1 MENIPDGD
9 SVSNDTSVKGG
20 KETHATNLMLFLVF
34 TLLSGGLIAFFTYK
48 LVSSLRQKQK
58 AKEDKKRQKQQKKEK
73 ETHES
78 RKRNDHCTSPPSP
91 NCSSCSENAIREN
104 PGGERTSKMRNTMK
118 WIHGSAMEHR
128 NKYERVEL
136 EGQKEE
142 GTTET
147 NSHSHS
153 WCLRLIRP
161 GNSRLGPVQ
170 FDTHITNHYPGHN
183 RCTNVP
189 TLLLL
194 LNQLGHEVLCEEHGG
209 PPPPGGAE

>member
-1 MENIPDGD
+1 
-9 SVSNDTSVKGG
+9 
-20 KETHATNLMLFLVF
+20 
-34 TLLSGGLIAFFTYK
+34 
-48 LVSSLRQKQK
+48 
-58 AKEDKKRQKQQKKEK
+58 
-73 ETHES
+73 
-78 RKRNDHCTSPPSP
+78 
-91 NCSSCSENAIREN
+91 
-104 PGGERTSKMRNTMK
+104 MK
-118 WIHGSAMEHR
+118 WIHGSAMEQR

-194 LNQLGHEVLCEEHGG
+194 VKCTYFMHANILFFWGAYFMANIRTIYNITTNTSV
-209 PPPPGGAE
+209 PGQCNNNNTQQKGLFTQTVDK

>member
-1 MENIPDGD
+1 
-9 SVSNDTSVKGG
+9 
-20 KETHATNLMLFLVF
+20 
-34 TLLSGGLIAFFTYK
+34 
-48 LVSSLRQKQK
+48 
-58 AKEDKKRQKQQKKEK
+58 
-73 ETHES
+73 
-78 RKRNDHCTSPPSP
+78 
-91 NCSSCSENAIREN
+91 
-104 PGGERTSKMRNTMK
+104 MK
-118 WIHGSAMEHR
+118 WIHGSAMEQR

-136 EGQKEE
+136 EGQKE

-194 LNQLGHEVLCEEHGG
+194 VKCTYFMHANIIFLGGHILWPTFAPFIILLQIHLCQDSVTTITLNRKGHLLRLWINGILQMN
-209 PPPPGGAE
+209 